1 MLKTQA
7 ELDAERGARVAAGT
21 QVPATQPAE
30 AEAPRVRSL
39 PVVPRAA
46 IQPGPRAIQPDV
58 LLVNDTAL
66 TSAEV
71 LYPLW
76 EYLGKLRS
84 ESTPDVFREE
94 VSKVLQRE
102 TRRAIGNVLV
112 EKEALAKLPQPR
124 RDELTHSVA
133 VEIEQRVAR
142 EFGGSKARFAA
153 QLASRGLT
161 RDQYEKALTREL
173 VARQYTREKLLPQM
187 QVRRDDLLDYYHVN
201 RERFRTPELRE
212 LLLIECP
219 FEAFLPAGQSW
230 TYAPASVRAAAKL
243 AAVRQAREA
252 NAALASQPFGDV
264 AKKYC
269 RGPKADEGGSW
280 GMIGK
285 PLQPPFEEISARVF
299 KLGSGQHTEP
309 IETEQGWFIV
319 GCGKIEPAV
328 EPSFAEL
335 QEKIRD
341 EMMEERYNRLAAE
354 YFIRLASS
362 ATVSSLD
369 TFVDACTR
377 RALAAD
383 YTTIAADAR
392 AQR

>member
-7 ELDAERGARVAAGT
+7 ELDGERAARVAAGT
-21 QVPATQPAE
+21 QVPASQPAD
-30 AEAPRVRSL
+30 AEPPRVRSL
-39 PVVPRAA
+39 PVVPRTA
-46 IQPGPRAIQPDV
+46 IRPGPRAIQPDV

-76 EYLGKLRS
+76 DYLSKLRS
-84 ESTPDVFREE
+84 EMTPDVFREE
-94 VSKVLQRE
+94 VGKLLQRE

-112 EKEALAKLPQPR
+112 EKEALAKLPQAR
-124 RDELTHSVA
+124 RDELTRSVGI
-133 VEIEQRVAR
+133 EIEQRIAR
-142 EFGGSKARFAA
+142 EFGGSRARFEA
-153 QLASRGLT
+153 QLAGRGLT
-161 RDQYEKALTREL
+161 REQYEKGLTREL

-187 QVRRDDLLDYYHVN
+187 QLRRDDLLDHYRVN
-201 RERFRTPELRE
+201 RERFRSSELRE

-219 FEAFLPAGQSW
+219 FEAYLPVGQAW
-230 TYAPASVRAAAKL
+230 RYASNSARAAAKL
-243 AAVRQAREA
+243 AAVRLAREA
-252 NAALASQPFGDV
+252 QGALANQPFGEV

-309 IETEQGWFIV
+309 IETEQGWYIV
-319 GCGKIEPAV
+319 GCGKIEPAI
-328 EPSFAEL
+328 EPSFAEV

-341 EMMEERYNRLAAE
+341 ELMEERYNRLAAE
-354 YFIRLASS
+354 YFVRLASS

-369 TFVDACTR
+369 TFVEACTR
-377 RALAAD
+377 RALTAD
-383 YTTIAADAR
+383 YTAIAADAR
-392 AQR
+392 TQP